1 MRLLLNHLLAA
12 ILISGTQIITH
23 VKNIFVVLKDIIL
36 NDFGQYK
43 LAFSSV
49 IQDNQDDYM
58 NIQCFIFEY

>member
-1 MRLLLNHLLAA
+1 MRFLLNHLLAA